1 MPYLVWPTG
10 VILDHTGAPE
20 AASSRCGSRRP
31 ECRATRCLVL
41 TRSSAAKAVVFSV
54 SFLIVSQARADVSSW
69 LFLGGGTNLVK
80 TPVTG
85 YDVVPS
91 MRLATGMGSDPAK
104 PWAVGGLVRI
114 ETLFGR
120 GSDLSA
126 VLRVA
131 DSGFVNGNWGL
142 ALDVGPFARY
152 WGTPNVYGAT
162 GTVVLGGPWGL
173 ELELGGL
180 LGNHEIRGLSATLGI
195 DLARLTVY
203 RQSGSSWWK
212 NSFPAVRP
220 EANQ

>member
-1 MPYLVWPTG
+1 M
-10 VILDHTGAPE
+10 GAAE
-20 AASSRCGSRRP
+20 AAPSCCGSRRP
-31 ECRATRCLVL
+31 DWRATRWLVL
-41 TRSSAAKAVVFSV
+41 TRSSVAKSVIFSV
-54 SFLIVSQARADVSSW
+54 SFLIVGQARADVSSW
-69 LFLGGGTNLVK
+69 LFLGGGASLVK
-80 TPVTG
+80 TPITG

-91 MRLATGMGSDPAK
+91 MRLATGMGTDPAK
-104 PWAVGGLVRI
+104 PWVVGGLARV

-131 DSGFVNGNWGL
+131 DYGFVNGNWGL
-142 ALDVGPFARY
+142 ALDAGPFARY

-180 LGNHEIRGLSATLGI
+180 LGNHETRGLSATLGI

-212 NSFPAVRP
+212 NTFPAVRP
-220 EANQ
+220 ESSR

>member
-1 MPYLVWPTG
+1 MPCLAWPTG
-10 VILDHTGAPE
+10 VNLDYMGAAE
-20 AASSRCGSRRP
+20 AAPSRCASRRP
-31 ECRATRCLVL
+31 DRRATRWLVL
-41 TRSSAAKAVVFSV
+41 TRSSVAKAVIFSV
-54 SFLIVSQARADVSSW
+54 SSLMVSQARADVSSW
-69 LFLGGGTNLVK
+69 LFLGGGAGLAK
-80 TPVTG
+80 TPVAG

-91 MRLATGMGSDPAK
+91 MRLATGMGTDPAK

-131 DSGFVNGNWGL
+131 DNGFVNGDWGL

-152 WGTPNVYGAT
+152 WGTPNVFGAT

-180 LGNHEIRGLSATLGI
+180 LGNHETRGLSATLGI

-212 NSFPAVRP
+212 NSFPAVRSESSP
-220 EANQ
+220 